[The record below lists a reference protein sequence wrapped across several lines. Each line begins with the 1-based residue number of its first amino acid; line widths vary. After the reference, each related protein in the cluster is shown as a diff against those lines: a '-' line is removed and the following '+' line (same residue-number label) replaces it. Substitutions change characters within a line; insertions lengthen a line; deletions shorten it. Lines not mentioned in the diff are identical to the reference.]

1 MIKRVAQMKKIKLY
15 IAKEGDNISI
25 IADRFSTTE
34 DEILRYNPS
43 LKFKRIYKGQPL
55 NVPLVET
62 EEIKH
67 ESLTLRKKEEPVEE
81 VKDNGSLVKYNYALR
96 DALMMKAFYKK
107 GFKYFY
113 NEIEDAIEEWK
124 KNNTSKFSKKLANFL
139 IRLADGLSNFA
150 ESLFNKDIVAIK
162 ENIYKL
168 KSEGIKTFDENTSS
182 SYRTIIDSLMEI
194 WRDLVIAI
202 AELDFNKISQ
212 KFKEAIR
219 TLDNALELRE

>member
-1 MIKRVAQMKKIKLY
+1 MKKIKLY
-15 IAKEGDNISI
+15 IAKEGDNISM
-25 IADRFSTTE
+25 IAEKFSTTE

-43 LKFKRIYKGQPL
+43 LRFKRIYKGQPL
-55 NVPLVET
+55 NVPLIEMVE
-62 EEIKH
+62 EKH
-67 ESLTLRKKEEPVEE
+67 DSLTLRKKEEKTEE
-81 VKDNGSLVKYNYALR
+81 VSDKSPLVKYNYALR

-124 KNNTSKFSKKLANFL
+124 KNNNSKFSKKLASFL
-139 IRLADGLSNFA
+139 LKLAESLSSFA

-162 ENIYKL
+162 ENLYKL

-202 AELDFNKISQ
+202 AELDFNRITQ

-219 TLDNALELRE
+219 TLNNVLELSE

>member
-1 MIKRVAQMKKIKLY
+1 MKKIKLY

-25 IADRFSTTE
+25 IAERFSTTE

-67 ESLTLRKKEEPVEE
+67 ESLILRKKEEPVEE

-124 KNNTSKFSKKLANFL
+124 KNNTSKFSKKFANFL
-139 IRLADGLSNFA
+139 IKLADGLSNFA

-162 ENIYKL
+162 ENLYKL

>member
-1 MIKRVAQMKKIKLY
+1 MKKIKLY

-124 KNNTSKFSKKLANFL
+124 KNNTSKFSKKFANFL
-139 IRLADGLSNFA
+139 IKLADGLSNFA

-162 ENIYKL
+162 ENLFKL